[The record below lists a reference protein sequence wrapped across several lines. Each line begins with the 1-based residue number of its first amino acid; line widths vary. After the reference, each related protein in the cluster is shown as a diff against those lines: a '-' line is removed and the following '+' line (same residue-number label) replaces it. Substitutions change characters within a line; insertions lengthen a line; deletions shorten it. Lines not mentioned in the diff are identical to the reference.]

1 MDKLTEL
8 SQQLAKLLLQQQKRL
23 AVAES
28 CTGGWL
34 AKTVT
39 DLAGSSQWFERGFV
53 SYSNAAKQEMLGV
66 RPQTLLR
73 DGAVSEAVVQE
84 MALGALRHSQ
94 ADISV
99 AISGIAG
106 PGGAVPGKPV
116 GTVCFSWALKD
127 HYIIKIQ
134 NISKVIAK
142 QCAGSRWPVRW
153 KACWMSSARP
163 EAPRQ
168 RLFFALWPDDAV
180 RARLDQAGE
189 ELLGKRVKRVPA
201 ANLHLTL
208 AFAGAVTA
216 GAPVSGS
223 SGG

>member
-23 AVAES
+23 VVAES

-66 RPQTLLR
+66 RPKTLLR

-84 MALGALRHSQ
+84 MALGALLHSQ

-106 PGGAVPGKPV
+106 PDGAVPGKPV

-127 HYIIKIQ
+127 HSHHQHTKHFE
-134 NISKVIAK
+134 
-142 QCAGSRWPVRW
+142 GDR
-153 KACWMSSARP
+153 
-163 EAPRQ
+163 E
-168 RLFFALWPDDAV
+168 AV
-180 RARLDQAGE
+180 RLQSVACALEGLLDV
-189 ELLGKRVKRVPA
+189 LGKA
-201 ANLHLTL
+201 
-208 AFAGAVTA
+208 
-216 GAPVSGS
+216 
-223 SGG
+223 

>member
-1 MDKLTEL
+1 MEKLTEL
-8 SQQLAKLLLQQQKRL
+8 SQQLAKLLLQQQKLL

-34 AKTVT
+34 AKCLT
-39 DLAGSSQWFERGFV
+39 DIAGSSHWFERGFV

-66 RPQTLLR
+66 RPKTLLR

-84 MALGALRHSQ
+84 MALGALAHSQ

-127 HYIIKIQ
+127 KSYHKDTRYFE
-134 NISKVIAK
+134 
-142 QCAGSRWPVRW
+142 GDR
-153 KACWMSSARP
+153 
-163 EAPRQ
+163 E
-168 RLFFALWPDDAV
+168 AV
-180 RARLDQAGE
+180 RRQSVVRALEGLLDV
-189 ELLGKRVKRVPA
+189 LGK
-201 ANLHLTL
+201 T
-208 AFAGAVTA
+208 
-216 GAPVSGS
+216 
-223 SGG
+223 